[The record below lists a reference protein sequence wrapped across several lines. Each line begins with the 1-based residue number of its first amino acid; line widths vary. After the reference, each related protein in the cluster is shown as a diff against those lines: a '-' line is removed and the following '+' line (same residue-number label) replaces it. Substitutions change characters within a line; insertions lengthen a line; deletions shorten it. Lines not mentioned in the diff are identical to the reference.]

1 MEQALINE
9 LIQLLCK
16 GGAETFVGNF
26 QRKINEDHQ
35 SNHWTQKEIG
45 EAVDYLKYIN
55 DYFGKD
61 EAVAIITS
69 LVAQYN
75 INFNDLSLPPAS
87 TSEKMGVGEMK

>member
-9 LIQLLCK
+9 LVRLLCK

-26 QRKINEDHQ
+26 QREIDDDQ
-35 SNHWTQKEIG
+35 QPDHWTQKEINA
-45 EAVDYLKYIN
+45 AVDYLKYIN

-75 INFNDLSLPPAS
+75 INLNDLSLRPEPAAG
-87 TSEKMGVGEMK
+87 KIGVGEIQ